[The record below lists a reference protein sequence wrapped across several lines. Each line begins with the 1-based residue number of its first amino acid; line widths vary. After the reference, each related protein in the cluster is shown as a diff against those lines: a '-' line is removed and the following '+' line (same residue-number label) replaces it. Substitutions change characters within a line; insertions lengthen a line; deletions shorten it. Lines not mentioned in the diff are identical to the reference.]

1 MRLAWRNQ
9 PLCGKNESK
18 NYRVYYAKLEKLCA
32 KNDHKACAT
41 HARLNT
47 LLVYAV
53 PDQSIWYE
61 QLVSSCEQN
70 VGRACANLSYLL
82 SDDGRQENRKLAYD
96 RSILRTDT
104 KRASFTYAKKACE
117 LENPVGCWN
126 TALRYTDGSGVRADL
141 KLAQEYFVKA
151 CVREL
156 YQACDEINYE
166 IYWRTTDSSKDLSKA
181 CSDGDFS
188 ACLLLEQRRFGAL
201 TQTQKN
207 ETQTEYLASLKMICK
222 NGSIL
227 ACANVA
233 VRSRRAGNSAQA
245 ERFATVA
252 CNQEIGEGC
261 LVLGNVWKFDKSGK
275 GHHARAIDYLEM
287 GCELGSRG
295 ACNNLGDSY
304 RKGLGV
310 EVNLIHAKRYFTIA
324 CKKKLKL
331 ACSNLA
337 VIAQES

>member
-1 MRLAWRNQ
+1 M
-9 PLCGKNESK
+9 
-18 NYRVYYAKLEKLCA
+18 
-32 KNDHKACAT
+32 
-41 HARLNT
+41 
-47 LLVYAV
+47 
-53 PDQSIWYE
+53 
-61 QLVSSCEQN
+61 SSCEQN